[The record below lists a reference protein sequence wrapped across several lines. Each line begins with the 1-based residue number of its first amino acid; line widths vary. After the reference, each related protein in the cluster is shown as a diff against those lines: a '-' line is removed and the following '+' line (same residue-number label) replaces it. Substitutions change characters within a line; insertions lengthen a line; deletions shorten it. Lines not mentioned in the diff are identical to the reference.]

1 VANCSTAAQY
11 YHLLRQQAYN
21 VKRHPRPL
29 VIMTPK
35 GLLRHPL
42 SSSYLRDLAEGSFQ
56 TVIDDVRAHEHPEQ
70 IRRVVL
76 CSGKIAIDLLA
87 HESRVH
93 NKELAIV
100 RVEMLYP
107 FHDEQI
113 KQILGRYPQVSEVIW
128 VQEEP
133 HNMGAWN
140 YLSPQLEKI
149 VDRRVTIKVIS
160 RPDRASPAAG
170 FWDLN
175 TAEQEKIIADTFSL
189 PLKQPGESYARS
201 NSCTV

>member
-56 TVIDDVRAHEHPEQ
+56 KVIDDVRAREHPEQ
-70 IRRVVL
+70 IRRLVF
-76 CSGKIAIDLLA
+76 CTGKIAIDLLA
-87 HESRVH
+87 HESRMD
-93 NKELAIV
+93 NKELAIA

-107 FHDEQI
+107 FPDEEI
-113 KQILGRYPQVSEVIW
+113 KQILARYPRVREIIW

-133 HNMGAWN
+133 RNMGAWN
-140 YLSPQLEKI
+140 YISPQLANLVGRSMAI
-149 VDRRVTIKVIS
+149 NVIS
-160 RPDRASPAAG
+160 RPDRASPAVG
-170 FWDLN
+170 SWDLN
-175 TAEQEKIIADTFSL
+175 T
-189 PLKQPGESYARS
+189 
-201 NSCTV
+201 